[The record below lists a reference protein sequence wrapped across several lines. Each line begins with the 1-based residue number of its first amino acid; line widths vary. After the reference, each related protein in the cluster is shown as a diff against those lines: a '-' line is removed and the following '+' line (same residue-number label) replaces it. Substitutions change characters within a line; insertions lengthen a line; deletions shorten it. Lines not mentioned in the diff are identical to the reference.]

1 MQSIIDELEKNV
13 TELIKRYNK
22 LKEENL
28 ILHKKLSQLKS
39 RIDESDA
46 KRIKVLSKLTKV
58 INEMERYITEE
69 QGNVGDAK
77 GNE

>member
-39 RIDESDA
+39 RIDESDV